1 MVDGFSRD
9 IRIGAE
15 REWSALLAKH
25 ASSKS
30 KSAPSNVW
38 LISTAHPIPALSS
51 LVIPPSALAHVP
63 PQILTTFPPLATS
76 LNAYLRALNR
86 LRSLVP
92 MNALK
97 GIISALESDLSKVG
111 RSLLTYAKEC
121 GYSDKK
127 ELEISRSTGAAYAR
141 VMVPF
146 LKRAV
151 IAGVFGLPWDEKS
164 PWNEG
169 IRESDGSGSIKDTD
183 ALDTVLQS
191 WESWLEDG
199 A

>member
-15 REWSALLAKH
+15 REWSALLAKY

-30 KSAPSNVW
+30 KSAPPSAW
-38 LISTAHPIPALSS
+38 LISATHPVPALSS

-63 PQILTTFPPLATS
+63 PQILATFPPLAIC

-121 GYSDKK
+121 GYSDKR
-127 ELEISRSTGAAYAR
+127 ELEISRGMGAAYAR

-151 IAGVFGLPWDEKS
+151 TGGVFGLPWDKKS

-169 IRESDGSGSIKDTD
+169 IREINGSGSIKDVD